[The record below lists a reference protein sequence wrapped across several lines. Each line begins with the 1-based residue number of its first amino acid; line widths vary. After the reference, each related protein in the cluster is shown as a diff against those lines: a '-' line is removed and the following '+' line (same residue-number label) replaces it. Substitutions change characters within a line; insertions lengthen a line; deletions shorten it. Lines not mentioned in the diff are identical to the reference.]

1 MYNLGVVL
9 LSLCQGHSVTDLVV
23 DLPTNLPRDFHD
35 FLSMCLIR
43 DERSRWSMQQLLD
56 HSFVK
61 TPISLTV
68 TMATKDSGARVDL
81 KQEGR
86 VIVIIWHLVQKFFP
100 GLVLFESKY
109 IILVDK

>member
-1 MYNLGVVL
+1 M
-9 LSLCQGHSVTDLVV
+9 V

-61 TPISLTV
+61 TPILPTV
-68 TMATKDSGARVDL
+68 TMATKDSGARVDF

-86 VIVIIWHLVQKFFP
+86 MIVIISNLVHNFP
-100 GLVLFESKY
+100 RLVLFEIS
-109 IILVDK
+109 